1 MKILLKMYRGI
12 PCTALASGILAVL
25 AGGGDTV
32 TPPIVSPSVP
42 PATQSQ
48 ESLATMAV
56 DSTSESTLSKPST
69 NVPATME
76 STIRYIV
83 QSSVEPFY
91 WLGEITLGPLLG
103 PDGSY
108 LAGTVVTLTASLP
121 TTGPATALLIGVFQR
136 GLGTFKVPSLGLKS
150 PWTRTRR

>member
-1 MKILLKMYRGI
+1 MHRSCQRY
-12 PCTALASGILAVL
+12 LAVL
-25 AGGGDTV
+25 AGCGDSA
-32 TPPIVSPSVP
+32 TPTIVSQSVST
-42 PATQSQ
+42 AASSQ
-48 ESLATMAV
+48 GFLATMAV

-136 GLGTFKVPSLGLKS
+136 GLGTFKIPSRGMKS
-150 PWTRTRR
+150 P